1 MNKDDDS
8 GARNLDDITRLKPAQ
23 GDDEKTRIATPRLN
37 PRPDTSSMNR
47 SDMNPRGIDPRDM
60 PTVLVQRDV
69 KPVSEIQ
76 PENSDTDNS
85 DTEQNPDEFRI
96 LGPGSLIK
104 KRFLLV
110 EELGKG
116 GMGVVYT
123 ARDLVHEE
131 AGEVDSLVAIK
142 LLSDSIKDHPEA
154 LHMLQQ
160 ETKKSRQLAHPNIV
174 TVYDFDRD
182 NDLVYMTMELLSGQ
196 SLEDYLEQN
205 RHKSLDKEL
214 IDIIA
219 DISHGLMY
227 AHQRNIIHSD
237 LKPSNIFLTDKGA
250 KVLDFGIARAV
261 NQSDTQQSS
270 EEKCIALT
278 PSYASL
284 EMFQDKPPDPRD
296 DIYALACI
304 CYELIA
310 NKHPYKRR
318 PATEAHENAWLP
330 EKINTLKEHQW
341 QALLKGLALK
351 REHRTLTVGE
361 FLRDLLPKRRQPRK
375 IALVLLIIVS
385 LSSGLYYFFRPTV
398 IVEPSLF
405 ENPPAETELSL
416 QHRAEVD
423 ASLEVAEVHMMV
435 GRLLNPPGGNALDEY
450 RKVLEM
456 HPYNRQAIQG
466 LEELMQQL
474 VVEAN
479 SSIEAGNETQA
490 REIVQAGLKIYGKH
504 DALQTLNQQLNKSLN
519 QRFNKPGELSND

>member
-1 MNKDDDS
+1 MNKDDTS
-8 GARNLDDITRLKPAQ
+8 GTRLVDDVTKIKPAQ
-23 GDDEKTRIATPRLN
+23 NIADKTRIAPRVKQATEFG
-37 PRPDTSSMNR
+37 DR
-47 SDMNPRGIDPRDM
+47 S
-60 PTVLVQRDV
+60 TVIQAKARQTVADA
-69 KPVSEIQ
+69 PSENTEADEVS
-76 PENSDTDNS
+76 
-85 DTEQNPDEFRI
+85 DELRI
-96 LGPGSLIK
+96 LGPGTIIK

-110 EELGKG
+110 EELGRG

-131 AGEVDSLVAIK
+131 AGESDSLIAIK
-142 LLSDSIKDHPEA
+142 LLSDSIKEHPEA

-182 NDLVYMTMELLSGQ
+182 NDLVYMTMELLTGQ
-196 SLEDYLEQN
+196 SLEDYLLEN
-205 RHKSLDKEL
+205 RHKTLDQDL
-214 IDIIA
+214 TSIIA
-219 DISHGLMY
+219 DIAHGLMY

-261 NQSDTQQSS
+261 QQSDTQQTV

-278 PSYASL
+278 PAYASL

-304 CYELIA
+304 CYQLIA
-310 NKHPYKRR
+310 NSHPYKRR
-318 PATEAHENAWLP
+318 PATEALEKGWVP
-330 EKINTLKEHQW
+330 EKISTLKEHQW

-351 REHRTLTVGE
+351 REQRTKTVGE

-375 IALVLLIIVS
+375 IALILLIIVS
-385 LSSGLYYFFRPTV
+385 LSSVLYYYLRPAV

-405 ENPPAETELSL
+405 ENPAAETVLSAE
-416 QHRAEVD
+416 QRAAVD
-423 ASLEVAEVHMMV
+423 ARLEVAEVHMMV

-456 HPYNRQAIQG
+456 HPYNRQAIAG
-466 LEELMQQL
+466 LNELMQQL
-474 VVEAN
+474 VLEAR
-479 SSIEAGNETQA
+479 SSIDAGDKAHA
-490 REIVQAGLKIYGKH
+490 REIVQAGLKIYDKH
-504 DALQTLNQQLNKSLN
+504 EALQALNQQLN
-519 QRFNKPGELSND
+519 QTGESAND